1 MNALREL
8 SFQELIAK
16 RDALA
21 QEMHASMTQEERDV
35 WRSRYWSVQSEINFR
50 TSGIPRHLETIVEC
64 ERDTRGTW
72 ICFVVSVLVALCGLF
87 YWFARAQ

>member
-21 QEMHASMTQEERDV
+21 QEMHASMSQSERDA

-50 TSGIPRHLETIVEC
+50 TSGIPRHVETMAEY
-64 ERDTRGTW
+64 ERDTRIGW
-72 ICFVVSVLVALCGLF
+72 ICFVASVVVALCGLV
-87 YWFARAQ
+87 YWIVRA